1 MDKKDELVVDA
12 VITWVDGDDPAHR
25 AKREFYLDNKKELNS
40 KKSRLR
46 YGQVNEIEFVVKS
59 ILKYAK
65 FVRNIFIVTDN
76 QIPAFLQN
84 TNLAKKNF
92 PTVSIV
98 DHKTIFEG
106 NEHFLPTFSSR
117 AIESLLYKTPN
128 LSEHFLYFNDDSMLL
143 NETKVTDFFSGNKPV
158 LRGVWTPFYEDI
170 WHKKARFFLTK
181 MTKKNP
187 VDNSHG
193 YKKGQQTIARILG
206 FSNYL
211 RIHHTVSALRKS
223 TFDKYYR
230 KHPELL
236 ERNIKHRF
244 RHPETYIIQS
254 LSNHLEIK
262 NNNYVLK
269 KDYQLAYFQNFS
281 YPLFWIKHKLTRR
294 AKNKDY
300 LFLCL
305 QSLDQSPK
313 EKLLYIKRWLEN
325 RYN

>member
-1 MDKKDELVVDA
+1 
-12 VITWVDGDDPAHR
+12 
-25 AKREFYLDNKKELNS
+25 
-40 KKSRLR
+40 
-46 YGQVNEIEFVVKS
+46 
-59 ILKYAK
+59 
-65 FVRNIFIVTDN
+65 
-76 QIPAFLQN
+76 
-84 TNLAKKNF
+84 
-92 PTVSIV
+92 
-98 DHKTIFEG
+98 
-106 NEHFLPTFSSR
+106 
-117 AIESLLYKTPN
+117 
-128 LSEHFLYFNDDSMLL
+128 
-143 NETKVTDFFSGNKPV
+143 
-158 LRGVWTPFYEDI
+158 
-170 WHKKARFFLTK
+170 

-269 KDYQLAYFQNFS
+269 KDYQLA
-281 YPLFWIKHKLTRR
+281 
-294 AKNKDY
+294 
-300 LFLCL
+300 
-305 QSLDQSPK
+305 
-313 EKLLYIKRWLEN
+313 
-325 RYN
+325 